1 MAVKTP
7 IDSVPTNGLFG
18 VSDFLELYLTTSTTS
33 RFPIAPTQPAAKK
46 LFSLASDEENFS
58 SKLCRLVY
66 EWKEHEI
73 LVGVLNWLI
82 IFFLRKNQQPFTRLA
97 MACQTPDTCQSLLG
111 ARNSISQLYRQFY
124 WTHLVKFYVHCLA
137 WWGHHHCQ
145 LFLAKKVHHEW
156 LHVLPQITSM
166 QHPILTTFDNRE
178 TFLGTFSCEKI
189 HHRWRLSLAAQL
201 EHNWCRCWTRIR
213 QIPSLDRNQS
223 NLRSVYFYEKLF
235 SGAKI
240 FLLAFPQI
248 FTMFRR
254 DSLSIDAISWPP
266 LNW

>member
-46 LFSLASDEENFS
+46 LFSLVSDEENFS

-82 IFFLRKNQQPFTRLA
+82 IFFLRRKPATIHSAGDGLSDTRHIPVLA
-97 MACQTPDTCQSLLG
+97 RDL
-111 ARNSISQLYRQFY
+111 NSISQLYRQFY

-145 LFLAKKVHHEW
+145 LFLAKKVCHYG
-156 LHVLPQITSM
+156 LNVLPQITSM
-166 QHPILTTFDNRE
+166 QHPISTTFDNRE

-189 HHRWRLSLAAQL
+189 HNRWRLSLAAQL
-201 EHNWCRCWTRIR
+201 EHSWCRGWTRIR

-254 DSLSIDAISWPP
+254 DSLSIDAISWPL